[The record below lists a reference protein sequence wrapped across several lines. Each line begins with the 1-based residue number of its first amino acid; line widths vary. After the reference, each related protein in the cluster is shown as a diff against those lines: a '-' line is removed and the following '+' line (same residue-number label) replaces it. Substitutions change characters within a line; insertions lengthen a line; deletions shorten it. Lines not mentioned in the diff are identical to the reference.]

1 MSSRSNGKF
10 RWRPMPGCISVLY
23 VDGTFTDM
31 VKSPRVAHH
40 IVVSTGHV
48 YDRLFDAQVAAE
60 KRLEAIK

>member
-1 MSSRSNGKF
+1 
-10 RWRPMPGCISVLY
+10 MPGCISVLY

-31 VKSPRVAHH
+31 VKSPRVGAH

-60 KRLEAIK
+60 KRQESIK